1 MNFTA
6 LHGPKRDFIG
16 TGFDGRG
23 ERISREYKRFWASE
37 SLCCWV
43 GSMDE
48 GGLERSALSLLLP
61 LLLIAVEDH
70 GNRFIS
76 DVNAIKRVNTCME

>member
-1 MNFTA
+1 MVD
-6 LHGPKRDFIG
+6 RVYVE
-16 TGFDGRG
+16 G
-23 ERISREYKRFWASE
+23 EESRRAIQRKFSSFSREYKRFWASE

-43 GSMDE
+43 GSIDE
-48 GGLERSALSLLLP
+48 CGLDRSALPLLLP

-76 DVNAIKRVNTCME
+76 DENAIKRVNTCME